1 MGNFRIVC
9 VLPFCLTRC
18 RNSRSN
24 RSRRVRIRRQQT
36 RHTKGR
42 EWVRTAFHDSF
53 THDATTKTGGMHAS
67 IQYEL
72 DRPDNLGAVLNNT
85 LGDISSIV
93 STRSSA
99 PDLLASSLVM
109 SVARCA
115 DMRVPQRLGHKDAA
129 ETGIKGV
136 LEAHTDLNTTR
147 KRFETASLNEV
158 DVITLI
164 ACGHSIGGVH
174 SVDHPEMVSGPVSAE
189 NKASFDT
196 TKGVMDNNVV
206 LEYLDNSTANPSIVN
221 TNNTL
226 NLEKR
231 IFAAY
236 ENATM
241 RKLANKAY
249 FKAQCEVAFE
259 KMLDF
264 VAGDVTLSE
273 PLGPADIRPCIESYQ
288 LKDGSVDFSGRL
300 RVRIKPGT
308 GRDQHALTASLIPAS
323 RNGISVAEIAARH
336 ATFRG
341 GTSFGYLDEEFTL
354 FEFS

>member
-1 MGNFRIVC
+1 
-9 VLPFCLTRC
+9 
-18 RNSRSN
+18 
-24 RSRRVRIRRQQT
+24 
-36 RHTKGR
+36 
-42 EWVRTAFHDSF
+42 
-53 THDATTKTGGMHAS
+53 
-67 IQYEL
+67 
-72 DRPDNLGAVLNNT
+72 
-85 LGDISSIV
+85 
-93 STRSSA
+93 
-99 PDLLASSLVM
+99 
-109 SVARCA
+109 
-115 DMRVPQRLGHKDAA
+115 
-129 ETGIKGV
+129 
-136 LEAHTDLNTTR
+136 
-147 KRFETASLNEV
+147 
-158 DVITLI
+158 VITLI

>member
-1 MGNFRIVC
+1 MCDVLHVHQPDFDTEVLKARSPRGEPELSALPCVRHVVSHTSGPVNTTSSMISCTYNQVTSRMGNFRIVC

-129 ETGIKGV
+129 EAGIKGV

-147 KRFETASLNEV
+147 KRFETA
-158 DVITLI
+158 
-164 ACGHSIGGVH
+164 
-174 SVDHPEMVSGPVSAE
+174 VS
-189 NKASFDT
+189 T
-196 TKGVMDNNVV
+196 R
-206 LEYLDNSTANPSIVN
+206 ST
-221 TNNTL
+221 
-226 NLEKR
+226 
-231 IFAAY
+231 
-236 ENATM
+236 
-241 RKLANKAY
+241 
-249 FKAQCEVAFE
+249 
-259 KMLDF
+259 
-264 VAGDVTLSE
+264 
-273 PLGPADIRPCIESYQ
+273 
-288 LKDGSVDFSGRL
+288 
-300 RVRIKPGT
+300 
-308 GRDQHALTASLIPAS
+308 
-323 RNGISVAEIAARH
+323 
-336 ATFRG
+336 
-341 GTSFGYLDEEFTL
+341 
-354 FEFS
+354 